1 MKILVVADTPV
12 PELQRQRLAR
22 ELVEGIDLVL
32 SCGDLPP
39 EYLTM
44 LRNRLGV
51 PLFYVMGNHDIR
63 YHSSPPVG
71 CTEIHR
77 RIVKFGGLR
86 ILGLGGSRWYN
97 GGPNQYQEG
106 EMRKFIARL
115 WFALLLNR
123 GVDMVVTHAPP
134 RGVGDAEDP
143 CHKGFRCFRRLIKRH
158 RPGHFIHGHIHAHFA
173 SPRDRLQQVGTTTVI
188 NSYGYHVFEIEMA

>member
-12 PELQRQRLAR
+12 LELQRQRLAR